1 MMQMPCVLLM
11 PRTFLLFFIAGGVRK
26 GQQIVFR
33 SDLLCTMK
41 TKRTHV
47 AEERERE
54 GEGRGRGEGLGLDCL
69 YQFYL

>member
-1 MMQMPCVLLM
+1 MMQMPCVLFM
-11 PRTFLLFFIAGGVRK
+11 PRTFLLFFIAEGVRK

-33 SDLLCTMK
+33 SDLLCTME

-47 AEERERE
+47 TADRERYRE
-54 GEGRGRGEGLGLDCL
+54 RKGRGEGLGLDCL